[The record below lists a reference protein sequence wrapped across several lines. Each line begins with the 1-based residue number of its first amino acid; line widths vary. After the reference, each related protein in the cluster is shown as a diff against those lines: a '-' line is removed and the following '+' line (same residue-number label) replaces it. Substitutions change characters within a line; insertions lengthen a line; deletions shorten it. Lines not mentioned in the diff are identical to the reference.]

1 MAQITRKSREA
12 ELLTKVQ
19 TESGRSEL
27 LKKLRFQLGLQPT
40 QALPAGTSL
49 VQELL
54 DTEFGPVGKPK
65 PK

>member
-1 MAQITRKSREA
+1 MAQVTRKSREA
-12 ELLTKVQ
+12 ELLTKVR

-27 LKKLRFQLGLQPT
+27 LKKLRFQLGLQST
-40 QALPAGTSL
+40 QALPAGASL

-54 DTEFGPVGKPK
+54 DSEFGPVDNPK

>member
-12 ELLTKVQ
+12 ELLTNVR

-27 LKKLRFQLGLQPT
+27 LKKLRFQFGLQPT

-54 DTEFGPVGKPK
+54 DSEFGPVDNPK

>member
-12 ELLTKVQ
+12 ELLTKVR

-40 QALPAGTSL
+40 QAPPGGHVPRSGIAR
-49 VQELL
+49 
-54 DTEFGPVGKPK
+54 F
-65 PK
+65 